1 MSYTKS
7 AFLALTPKKTRKIKA
22 FNPLQF
28 VTRCGIF
35 SVTVTLNIGGV
46 MYLNTTVRI
55 PEIKGKIITKKKGGA
70 TYILYQY
77 GSEYNTD
84 KKYAIPL
91 RAIVGKVSPSDET
104 LMFPNEKYQLYFP
117 DAQIPE
123 ELPLAYRSCCLKIG
137 SCVVIRKVLDE
148 YKLLPMLRKRF
159 GDDTGLILDLVS
171 YLIVEE
177 ENAGQYYPD
186 YAFTHPLLTEK
197 MAIHSDSKVS
207 RLLGTMTKDQ
217 CIGFLDDWNRERDHK
232 SRIYVSYD
240 STNKNCGAGDIDI
253 VEFGKAKDDKGLP
266 VFNLSI
272 AMDKTNRVPLF
283 YEEYPGSITDVSQFT
298 FMVDK
303 AIEYDYKKIGFILDR
318 GYFSK
323 ENIRYIEDNGY
334 TFIIMCK
341 GCKALVSDLVF
352 KNQGSFETRREAAIR
367 SYKVYGITVSGR
379 LYDDDTKDRY
389 FHIYYNPSRQAAER
403 EQMEQR
409 IEKFRQFLDKHIG
422 KQVKFGK
429 TYQEYFHLHYDR
441 NGIFRGAD
449 ERCDVIERELQL
461 CGYFCIITSEKM
473 TASQALIQYKGRDI
487 SEKLFRSDKTF
498 IGSRSERVQS
508 SQSMSSKIFIE
519 FVALI
524 VRNRIYN
531 LLKEQMIR
539 MDARQK
545 YMTVPAA
552 IRELEKIEMIRRN
565 NKVYKL
571 DHAVTRTQKAI
582 LSSFGIDETDI
593 KKSAEEYSK
602 LLATTQSF
610 ITKEEPDDGEEEI
623 D

>member
-1 MSYTKS
+1 
-7 AFLALTPKKTRKIKA
+7 
-22 FNPLQF
+22 
-28 VTRCGIF
+28 
-35 SVTVTLNIGGV
+35 

-55 PEIKGKIITKKKGGA
+55 PEIKGKIITKKKGGT

-77 GSEYNTD
+77 GSEYNPE
-84 KKYAIPL
+84 KQYAVPL
-91 RAIVGKVSPSDET
+91 RAIVGKVSPSDAT
-104 LMFPNEKYQLYFP
+104 LMFPNEKFQTYFP
-117 DAQIPE
+117 DAEIPE

-137 SCVVIRKVLDE
+137 ACIIIGKVLDE
-148 YKLLPMLRKRF
+148 YKLVPMLRKRF
-159 GDDTGLILDLVS
+159 GSDTGLILDLVS
-171 YLIVEE
+171 YLIVNE

-186 YAFTHPLLTEK
+186 FAFTHPLLTEK
-197 MAIHSDSKVS
+197 MTIYSDSKVS
-207 RLLGTMTKDQ
+207 RLLSSMTKDQ

-240 STNKNCGAGDIDI
+240 STNKNSDAGDIDI

-283 YEEYPGSITDVSQFT
+283 YEEYPGSVTDVSQFT

-303 AIEYDYKKIGFILDR
+303 VIEYEYKKIGFILDR

-323 ENIRYIEDNGY
+323 ENIRYIDDNGY

-341 GCKALVSDLVF
+341 GCKALVSGLVLE
-352 KNQGSFETRREAAIR
+352 NQGSFETRRESAIR
-367 SYKVYGITVSGR
+367 SYKVYGITVPGR
-379 LYDDDTKDRY
+379 LYEDDTKVRY
-389 FHIYYNPSRQAAER
+389 FHIYYNPSKQAAER
-403 EQMEQR
+403 EHLEQR

-422 KQVKFGK
+422 KPERFGK

-441 NGIFRGAD
+441 KGFFRGAD
-449 ERCDVIERELQL
+449 ERTDIIERELQL

-473 TASQALIQYKGRDI
+473 TASQALVQYKGRDI

-508 SQSMSSKIFIE
+508 AQSMSSKIFIE

-539 MDARQK
+539 MECRQK
-545 YMTVPAA
+545 YLTVPAA
-552 IRELEKIEMIRRN
+552 LRELEKIEMVRRN
-565 NKVYKL
+565 NKTYKL
-571 DHAVTRTQKAI
+571 DHAVTKTQKII
-582 LSSFGIDETDI
+582 LSSFGLDETDI
-593 KKSAEEYSK
+593 SRQAEEYSK
-602 LLATTQSF
+602 QLTVTQSF
-610 ITKEEPDDGEEEI
+610 ISKEEPDDGEEEI
-623 D
+623 DRYN